1 LVDKAS
7 IAAMIEPSLRAMGY
21 GLVRVVFTSGR
32 RARLQ
37 VMAERV
43 DEASMT
49 VEDCALV
56 SHTVSALLDVSDP
69 IAGAYTLEVS
79 SPGLDRPLVH
89 AQDYDRFVGREAKI
103 ELSHPI
109 NGQRRF
115 RGRLMGTSDG
125 VVRLALARGEAS
137 LPLASVVR
145 AKLVAN
151 EELLA
156 TLLKKPAGRQSA
168 TRS

>member
-1 LVDKAS
+1 VDQAS
-7 IAAMIEPSLRAMGY
+7 IAAMIEPSLQTMGY

-37 VMAERV
+37 VMAERN

-56 SHTVSALLDVSDP
+56 SHTVSALLDAADP
-69 IAGAYTLEVS
+69 ISGAYTLEVS
-79 SPGLDRPLVH
+79 SPGLERPLVR
-89 AQDYDRFVGREAKI
+89 AEDYDRFAGREARI

-109 NGQRRF
+109 NGQKRF

-125 VVRLALARGEAS
+125 AVRLALASGEAS

-151 EELLA
+151 EELVA
-156 TLLKKPAGRQSA
+156 GLLKKPAR
-168 TRS
+168 